1 MKPYSEADVQNWVR
15 IRASEEGWRL
25 WRNNVGVLKREDG
38 TPVRYGLAND
48 STAVNRELK
57 SADLIGIR
65 RVLITQDMVGTYIGQ
80 FVSIECKPSDWKAN
94 SDKRL
99 AAQIKWQELINM
111 MGGHAVITKGE
122 NWG

>member
-1 MKPYSEADVQNWVR
+1 MKTYSEADVQNWVR